1 MKLIMQL
8 HTVRYSLQNH
18 PFQPP
23 SARIMSGVSMLFGGS
38 VSAYKLK
45 ATIRQQ
51 CAKVYLIFFPQ
62 FYIFLFNY
70 FLVVFICSLCNKD
83 SSSCTFR
90 ACVMPK
96 DCQTSD
102 WSSWSP
108 CSKTCRSTDLS
119 PGYRLRSRIMTQIP
133 VGGGKQCPTLEE
145 KEACNIIGDLLPN
158 CPRQFLTFIISF
170 LAHSSQEE
178 YL

>member
-1 MKLIMQL
+1 MTFEYEVNVCNYIQSGTHCKTILSNHHLLGSCQVLACYSEALSLLIDWGLQL
-8 HTVRYSLQNH
+8 GCSVQKSL
-18 PFQPP
+18 FD
-23 SARIMSGVSMLFGGS
+23 S
-38 VSAYKLK
+38 
-45 ATIRQQ
+45 
-51 CAKVYLIFFPQ
+51 FFQ

-70 FLVVFICSLCNKD
+70 FLIVFICSLCNKD
-83 SSSCTFR
+83 SSSCTFQ

-158 CPRQFLTFIISF
+158 CPR
-170 LAHSSQEE
+170 
-178 YL
+178 